1 MDHLTRTPLATGI
14 YGDPEIMATW
24 RDALPLGRA
33 GEPSEVASATAFLAS
48 DDASYFN
55 GDNLVVDG
63 GGAPH
68 TLMPNFTRFLGDKAT
83 LNGPEHSSSAT

>member
-1 MDHLTRTPLATGI
+1 MDHLTRTPLATGL

-24 RDALPLGRA
+24 RDALPLGCA

-55 GDNLVVDG
+55 GDNLARIIHERSYFALANV
-63 GGAPH
+63 A
-68 TLMPNFTRFLGDKAT
+68 
-83 LNGPEHSSSAT
+83 